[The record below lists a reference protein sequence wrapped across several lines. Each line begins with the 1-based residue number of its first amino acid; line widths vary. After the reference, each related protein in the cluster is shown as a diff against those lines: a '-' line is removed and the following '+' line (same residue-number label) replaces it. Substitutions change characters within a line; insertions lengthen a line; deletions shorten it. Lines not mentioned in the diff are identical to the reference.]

1 MIDDPVDAAIATA
14 RRAWPTIVVD
24 RDDLRQSIARATTGD
39 PAAIAALYLE
49 DLYLAR
55 GCAAGDPAAI
65 AAFDTRFLAQIP
77 AMLARHRA
85 AERAD
90 EVAQAVRERLLVARG
105 EDPPRITE
113 YTGKGPLASW
123 LRVVALRVASN
134 LLRGERP
141 TTPLGEDELVAAISE
156 VPELR
161 VLETR
166 YRGEFRAAFRAAFS
180 ALEPAQ
186 RTVLK
191 LSFLDGVSA
200 RKLAPVLGVSP
211 ATANRRVL
219 DAQARLG
226 ELVLAH
232 LGERV
237 QVAPDELASV
247 VRALLSRL
255 DVSLSALMREG

>member
-1 MIDDPVDAAIATA
+1 MMGDPVDVVIAAA

-24 RDDLRQSIARATTGD
+24 AEDIRQSIARATAGEPD
-39 PAAIAALYLE
+39 AVAALYVE

-55 GCAAGDPAAI
+55 GCAAGDSAAL
-65 AAFDTRFLAQIP
+65 AAFEARYLIQVP

-90 EVAQAVRERLLVARG
+90 EVAQVVRERLLVARG
-105 EDPPRITE
+105 DGPPRIDE
-113 YTGKGPLASW
+113 YTGRGPLASW

-141 TTPLGEDELVAAISE
+141 TAPLGEEELVAAISE

-161 VLETR
+161 VLESR
-166 YRGEFRAAFRAAFS
+166 YRSEFRAAFRAAFS

-219 DAQARLG
+219 DAQHRLG

-255 DVSLSALMREG
+255 DVSLSALMQEG